1 MNRFRFRV
9 TASLL
14 VVFALVVVGCGKSEE
29 SGEKGEKAAE
39 KSEKGGMKTTAL
51 GRKLPKSIQDA
62 GEIKVCSDIAYPPIE
77 FYKEGTKDVLGVDP
91 DLAKAMG
98 KELGV
103 EFRFE
108 NTAFDGIIPALKS
121 KRCDVIMSSMSDTK
135 ERQDQG
141 LDFVDYFN
149 AGTSIIV
156 QKGNPQKIAGLDDL
170 CGKTIGIQK
179 GTTQEEV
186 ATKQA
191 AKCKSEGK
199 GDLAVQTF
207 EKDTEALQQ
216 LKIGRTVADM
226 NDFPV
231 AAYTAKQQPE
241 AYEVVGEQI
250 EAGPYGIGIR
260 KDDTELMTALHE
272 AMTKIFD
279 NGEYEKVLKEW
290 NVEAGA
296 VDGIKMNGG

>member
-1 MNRFRFRV
+1 MSKSRLRV
-9 TASLL
+9 VAALLL
-14 VVFALVVVGCGKSEE
+14 VLALVATGCGKKEE
-29 SGEKGEKAAE
+29 EGEKGD
-39 KSEKGGMKTTAL
+39 KGEHEGMELTAL
-51 GRKLPKSIQDA
+51 GEKLPKEIQDA
-62 GEIKVCSDIAYPPIE
+62 GEIKVCSDVAYPPIE
-77 FYKEGTKDVLGVDP
+77 FYKEGTKEVLGVDP
-91 DLAKAMG
+91 DVAKAMG
-98 KELGV
+98 EELGV
-103 EFRFE
+103 EFKFE

-121 KRCDVIMSSMSDTK
+121 KRCDVIMSAMSDTK

-141 LDFVDYFN
+141 LDFIDYFN
-149 AGTSIIV
+149 ASIIV
-156 QKGNPQKIAGLDDL
+156 QKGNPQKIHGLDDL

-191 AKCKSEGK
+191 EKCRSEGK
-199 GDLAVQTF
+199 GDLTVQTF

-231 AAYTAKQQPE
+231 AAYTAKEQPD
-241 AYEVVGEQI
+241 AYEVVGDQI
-250 EAGPYGIGIR
+250 DAGPYGIGIR

-272 AMTKIFD
+272 AMMKIFD